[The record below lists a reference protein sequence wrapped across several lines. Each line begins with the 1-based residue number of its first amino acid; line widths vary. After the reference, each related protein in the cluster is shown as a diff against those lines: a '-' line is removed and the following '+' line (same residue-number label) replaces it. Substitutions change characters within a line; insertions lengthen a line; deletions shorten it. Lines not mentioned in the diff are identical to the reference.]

1 MGVFVDA
8 ATRFGPTPA
17 AAPALEVAVAV
28 AVAVG
33 SIVAVGV
40 GVLVGIVKLPAEAL
54 SRVLVGLAST
64 TGCATGGSVAVA
76 SAAGGSVATGGS
88 VAATGGSVASAPAAP
103 ERGAG
108 AHAARIRDSTII
120 TEMNFKNVGCFF
132 ACISPLFLLSI
143 ALLI

>member
-1 MGVFVDA
+1 VGVFVDA

-17 AAPALEVAVAV
+17 AAPALEVAVAVAV

-64 TGCATGGSVAVA
+64 TG
-76 SAAGGSVATGGS
+76 
-88 VAATGGSVASAPAAP
+88 
-103 ERGAG
+103 
-108 AHAARIRDSTII
+108 
-120 TEMNFKNVGCFF
+120 
-132 ACISPLFLLSI
+132 
-143 ALLI
+143 

>member
-64 TGCATGGSVAVA
+64 TG
-76 SAAGGSVATGGS
+76 
-88 VAATGGSVASAPAAP
+88 
-103 ERGAG
+103 
-108 AHAARIRDSTII
+108 
-120 TEMNFKNVGCFF
+120 
-132 ACISPLFLLSI
+132 
-143 ALLI
+143 

>member
-17 AAPALEVAVAV
+17 AAPALEVAV

-64 TGCATGGSVAVA
+64 TG
-76 SAAGGSVATGGS
+76 
-88 VAATGGSVASAPAAP
+88 
-103 ERGAG
+103 
-108 AHAARIRDSTII
+108 
-120 TEMNFKNVGCFF
+120 
-132 ACISPLFLLSI
+132 
-143 ALLI
+143 